1 MCHTSVSKGTL
12 AAGATIKS
20 DARIE
25 RCTKVAGDVAYT
37 VTLGLN
43 EFFAGTWT
51 APVWNPSQETDHGIR
66 CHGPDVPTQKVRKCN
81 QQGHMECLMCHSDH
95 TA

>member
-1 MCHTSVSKGTL
+1 MVTFGGKRDECLQNNQIVDRRY
-12 AAGATIKS
+12 A
-20 DARIE
+20 
-25 RCTKVAGDVAYT
+25 KVAGEVAYT

-51 APVWNPSQETDHGIR
+51 APVWKPSQETEHCIR
-66 CHGPDVPTQKVRKCN
+66 CHGPDVPTQKVRKWN
-81 QQGHMECLMCHSDH
+81 QQGHMECLMCRSDH